1 MRRREKGSKT
11 SGGDQQQNQQRRP
24 TARPAAET
32 NSKTCSEDRGRRAG
46 GLTVYAGK
54 LYNCSG
60 MFFLLE
66 KHDVQSMIRG
76 VFRNEF

>member
-1 MRRREKGSKT
+1 MRCRERKEA
-11 SGGDQQQNQQRRP
+11 RP
-24 TARPAAET
+24 TAET
-32 NSKTCSEDRGRRAG
+32 NSKTCSEDCGRRAG

-60 MFFLLE
+60 MFFPLE